1 MALIKCP
8 ECGEEISD
16 KAVKCPKCGAEF
28 PVEKPQKVCK
38 ECGEVLG
45 DEETVCH
52 KCGCPIE
59 NQQEEKQTPEI
70 KGKKPFSKKYLVVAI
85 GIVVIIGLIAGVGV
99 KSLNKKKVIEQQNAE
114 VQEIKEYN
122 QYVGYLNSV
131 YSEALA
137 GASEAEDVCVLVVNV
152 WQDAI
157 FDDSSD
163 ETSKYVSGVSDFN
176 EALERVYADED
187 IKEKLSS
194 IKDYEGY
201 LETNFKNLQSVP
213 SELEKAYDAAVQVNT
228 AFKALAQMAESPTG
242 SYNSYSADEKE
253 KVNAFMSAYSTLEA
267 IIPSKKEVPV
277 YEDGKEVKNT
287 LSFLIYKNQMINKL
301 PQKVI
306 DQSPGKVLGLY
317 EEEAIICGKKG
328 KITYHTFNN
337 VIGSIQWTLDS
348 YEEADK
354 QQLINYLK
362 KRYGEATESD
372 GGIYW
377 TNNDNIDNA
386 YVSMNEDKN
395 GGLTINWN

>member
-242 SYNSYSADEKE
+242 S
-253 KVNAFMSAYSTLEA
+253 
-267 IIPSKKEVPV
+267 
-277 YEDGKEVKNT
+277 
-287 LSFLIYKNQMINKL
+287 
-301 PQKVI
+301 
-306 DQSPGKVLGLY
+306 
-317 EEEAIICGKKG
+317 
-328 KITYHTFNN
+328 
-337 VIGSIQWTLDS
+337 
-348 YEEADK
+348 
-354 QQLINYLK
+354 
-362 KRYGEATESD
+362 
-372 GGIYW
+372 
-377 TNNDNIDNA
+377 
-386 YVSMNEDKN
+386 
-395 GGLTINWN
+395 